1 MDSQTRLYVFVITS
15 SILPVLHWTIDSL
28 QFSQRHVRCI
38 IHNNIFLLQVII
50 MALLYTWYVCTMY
63 MCVLRWK
70 QFVLHVY

>member
-50 MALLYTWYVCTMY
+50 MALLYT
-63 MCVLRWK
+63 
-70 QFVLHVY
+70 